1 MSDGCCCGATKSN
14 PCVCMKKG
22 ITKCSKS
29 EPKCPCYAEKDK
41 KSFEKAWSVVKED
54 SRPPTP
60 LEAMQSRYLHFP
72 NEVMNCR
79 KLAAEHGGEP
89 CVLCGGNG
97 DWCWNAGLNVNE
109 DGSLDY
115 SMMQGYDEKGRPLKK
130 SNSLVKMPRT
140 LEDLKLYE
148 SGKCPSCEGTGQQM
162 VTVGS
167 GDTSQSQSIDEA
179 REMAMR
185 DVEYSMMECVAC
197 GGTGVP
203 DDEIWG
209 DEGIMEYEDYE

>member
-14 PCVCMKKG
+14 ACICMKKG

-41 KSFEKAWSVVKED
+41 KSFEKAWS
-54 SRPPTP
+54 
-60 LEAMQSRYLHFP
+60 
-72 NEVMNCR
+72 
-79 KLAAEHGGEP
+79 
-89 CVLCGGNG
+89 
-97 DWCWNAGLNVNE
+97 
-109 DGSLDY
+109 
-115 SMMQGYDEKGRPLKK
+115 
-130 SNSLVKMPRT
+130 LVKMPRT
-140 LEDLKLYE
+140 LEHLKLYE